1 MAQILVRNL
10 DDSVVEKL
18 KERARKSG
26 CSLQSE
32 VKRILE
38 NEANAPQLDMKAAR
52 KLVNKVRRAFEGRDF
67 PDSVT
72 LIRED
77 RDR

>member
-10 DDSVVEKL
+10 DDSVVERL
-18 KERARKSG
+18 KERARKCG

-38 NEANAPQLDMKAAR
+38 QEANVPQLDMKAAR
-52 KLVNKVRRAFEGRDF
+52 KLVRKIRRRFEGRDF
-67 PDSVT
+67 PDSAA

>member
-1 MAQILVRNL
+1 MAQILVRCL
-10 DDSVVEKL
+10 DEKL
-18 KERARKSG
+18 VERLKKQAKREG
-26 CSLQSE
+26 RSLQSE

-38 NEANAPQLDMKAAR
+38 QAVQMDADEAKKMAERIRRRFKGR
-52 KLVNKVRRAFEGRDF
+52 KFS
-67 PDSVT
+67 DSAD

>member
-10 DDSVVEKL
+10 DEEVVEKL
-18 KERARKSG
+18 KKLAKRDGR
-26 CSLQSE
+26 SLQSE
-32 VKRILE
+32 VKTILE
-38 NEANAPQLDMKAAR
+38 QAANSPEVDMDTAR
-52 KLVNKVRRAFEGRDF
+52 KMLEQFRKRFKGRKF
-67 PDSVT
+67 PDSAK